1 MRLKKWEDLPDFMR
15 VDEVKPYYLILEKK
29 SFSLALKRVFDII
42 TSIILILLFSPI
54 MLIVSLLIKLDSP
67 GPIIYK
73 QVRITQYGRS
83 FKVYKF
89 RTMVNDADK
98 MGTHVTTQNDN
109 RITRVGKKIR
119 DCRLDEFPQ
128 LFNVLKGDM
137 SFVGTRPEAVKY
149 FESYTDKMKA
159 TLLLPAGITSM
170 ASIMFK
176 DEAAILSNETNVD
189 KVYIEKVL
197 PQKMEYNLRSIE
209 EFSLIRDITVMFNT
223 ITAVIRG

>member
-1 MRLKKWEDLPDFMR
+1 MRLKKWEDLPEFMR
-15 VDEVKPYYLILEKK
+15 VDEIKPYYLILEKK
-29 SFSLALKRVFDII
+29 KISLVFKRVFDII
-42 TSIILILLFSPI
+42 MSVILILLFFPI
-54 MLIVSLLIKLDSP
+54 MLLISLLIKFDSQ

-73 QVRITQYGRS
+73 QVRITQYGRR

-89 RTMVNDADK
+89 RTMVNNADK
-98 MGTHVTTQNDN
+98 IGAHVTTQNDS

-119 DCRLDEFPQ
+119 DSRLDEFPQ

-149 FESYTDKMKA
+149 FEHYTDEMKA

-176 DEAAILSNETNVD
+176 DEAAFLSNETDVD
-189 KVYIEKVL
+189 RTYIEKVL
-197 PQKMEYNLRSIE
+197 PQKMEYNLKSIE
-209 EFSLIRDITVMFNT
+209 EFSLWKDLK
-223 ITAVIRG
+223 TAVMTLGVVV

>member
-1 MRLKKWEDLPDFMR
+1 MRLKKWEDLPEFMR
-15 VDEVKPYYLILEKK
+15 VDEVKPYYLILKK
-29 SFSLALKRVFDII
+29 KKFCLLVKRIFDII
-42 TSIILILLFSPI
+42 MSLILVVAFAPI
-54 MLIVSLLIKLDSP
+54 MLIISLLIKFDSP

-73 QVRITQYGRS
+73 QVRITQYGRR
-83 FKVYKF
+83 FRVYKF

-98 MGTHVTTQNDN
+98 IGAHVTTQNDS

-137 SFVGTRPEAVKY
+137 SFVGTRPEVVKY
-149 FESYTDKMKA
+149 FEHYTDEMKA

-176 DEAAILSNETNVD
+176 DEADILSNETDVD
-189 KVYIEKVL
+189 KMYIEKVL

-209 EFSLIRDITVMFNT
+209 NFSLWEDLK
-223 ITAVIRG
+223 TAVMTLGAVI

>member
-1 MRLKKWEDLPDFMR
+1 MRFKKWEDLPEFMR

-29 SFSLALKRVFDII
+29 RFSLDLKRVFDII
-42 TSIILILLFSPI
+42 MSVILIVLFSPI
-54 MLIVSLLIKLDSP
+54 MLIISLLIKFDSP

-73 QVRITQYGRS
+73 QVRITQYGRR

-98 MGTHVTTQNDN
+98 IGSHVTTHNDS

-119 DCRLDEFPQ
+119 DSRLDEFPQ

-149 FESYTDKMKA
+149 FEHYTDEMKA

-176 DEAAILSNETNVD
+176 DEADILSNESDVD
-189 KVYIEKVL
+189 KTYIEKVL

-209 EFSLIRDITVMFNT
+209 EFSLWEDLK
-223 ITAVIRG
+223 TAVMTLGVVI

>member
-1 MRLKKWEDLPDFMR
+1 M
-15 VDEVKPYYLILEKK
+15 
-29 SFSLALKRVFDII
+29 SLVLVVAFA
-42 TSIILILLFSPI
+42 PI
-54 MLIVSLLIKLDSP
+54 MLIISLLIKFDSP

-73 QVRITQYGRS
+73 QVRITQYGRR
-83 FKVYKF
+83 FRVYKF

-98 MGTHVTTQNDN
+98 IGTHVTTQNDI

-119 DCRLDEFPQ
+119 DARLDEFPQ

-149 FESYTDKMKA
+149 VNSYTDEMMA

-176 DEAAILSNETNVD
+176 DEAAILSSETDVD
-189 KVYIEKVL
+189 KVYLEKIL
-197 PQKMEYNLRSIE
+197 PQKMEYNLRAIE
-209 EFSLIRDITVMFNT
+209 EFSLWKDFK
-223 ITAVIRG
+223 TAVMTLGVVI

>member
-1 MRLKKWEDLPDFMR
+1 MILKKWEELPEFMR
-15 VDEVKPYYLILEKK
+15 VGEVKPYYLILEKK
-29 SFSLALKRVFDII
+29 RFSLVFKRVFDII
-42 TSIILILLFSPI
+42 MSVMLIALFSPI
-54 MLIVSLLIKLDSP
+54 MLLISLLIKFDSE

-73 QVRITQYGRS
+73 QVRITQYGRR

-98 MGTHVTTQNDN
+98 IGTHVTTQNDI

-119 DCRLDEFPQ
+119 DTRLDEFPQ

-149 FESYTDKMKA
+149 VNSYTDEMMA

-176 DEAAILSNETNVD
+176 DEAAILSSETDVD
-189 KVYIEKVL
+189 KVYLEKIL
-197 PQKMEYNLRSIE
+197 PQKMEYNLRAIE
-209 EFSLIRDITVMFNT
+209 EFSLWKDFK
-223 ITAVIRG
+223 TAVMTLGVVI

>member
-1 MRLKKWEDLPDFMR
+1 MRLKKWEDLPGFMR
-15 VDEVKPYYLILEKK
+15 VDEVKPYYLILDKK
-29 SFSLALKRVFDII
+29 RFSLALKRVFDII

-54 MLIVSLLIKLDSP
+54 MLMVSLLIKLDSP

-73 QVRITQYGRS
+73 QVRITQYGRN

-109 RITRVGKKIR
+109 RITRVGRKIR

-189 KVYIEKVL
+189 KVYVEKVL
-197 PQKMEYNLRSIE
+197 PQKMEYNLRAIE
-209 EFSLIRDITVMFNT
+209 EFSLWKDLK
-223 ITAVIRG
+223 TAVMTLGVVI

>member
-1 MRLKKWEDLPDFMR
+1 MRLKKWEDLPEFMR

-29 SFSLALKRVFDII
+29 KNSLVFKRVFDII
-42 TSIILILLFSPI
+42 MSVILIVLFSPI
-54 MLIVSLLIKLDSP
+54 MLLISLLIKFDSQ

-73 QVRITQYGRS
+73 QVRITQYGRR

-98 MGTHVTTQNDN
+98 IGAHVTTQNDS
-109 RITRVGKKIR
+109 RITRVGNKIR
-119 DCRLDEFPQ
+119 DSRLDEFPQ

-137 SFVGTRPEAVKY
+137 SFVGTRPEAEKY
-149 FESYTDKMKA
+149 FEHYTDEMKA

-176 DEAAILSNETNVD
+176 DEAAILSNETDVD
-189 KVYIEKVL
+189 RTYIEKVL
-197 PQKMEYNLRSIE
+197 PQKMEYNLQSIE
-209 EFSLIRDITVMFNT
+209 EFSLFADFKAMLNT
-223 ITAVIRG
+223 IVAVFRG

>member
-15 VDEVKPYYLILEKK
+15 VDEVKPYYLVLEKK

-54 MLIVSLLIKLDSP
+54 MLMVSLWIKLDSP

-98 MGTHVTTQNDN
+98 MGAHVTTQNDN

-189 KVYIEKVL
+189 KVYVEKVL

-209 EFSLIRDITVMFNT
+209 EFSLWKDLK
-223 ITAVIRG
+223 TAVMTLGVVI

>member
-1 MRLKKWEDLPDFMR
+1 MRLKKWEDLPEFMR

-29 SFSLALKRVFDII
+29 KNSLVFKRVFDII
-42 TSIILILLFSPI
+42 MSVILIVLFSPI
-54 MLIVSLLIKLDSP
+54 MLLISLFIKFDSQ

-73 QVRITQYGRS
+73 QVRITQYGRR

-98 MGTHVTTQNDN
+98 IGAHVTTQNDS
-109 RITRVGKKIR
+109 RITRVGKRIR
-119 DCRLDEFPQ
+119 DSRLDEFPQ

-149 FESYTDKMKA
+149 FEHYTDEMKA

-176 DEAAILSNETNVD
+176 DEAAILSNETDVD
-189 KVYIEKVL
+189 RTYIEKVL
-197 PQKMEYNLRSIE
+197 PQKMEYNLKSIE
-209 EFSLIRDITVMFNT
+209 EFSLWKDLKTVVMT
-223 ITAVIRG
+223 LGVVV

>member
-1 MRLKKWEDLPDFMR
+1 MRLKKWEDLPEFMR

-29 SFSLALKRVFDII
+29 KNSLVFKRVFDII
-42 TSIILILLFSPI
+42 MSVILIVLFSPI
-54 MLIVSLLIKLDSP
+54 MLLISLLIKFDSQ

-73 QVRITQYGRS
+73 QVRITQYGRR
-83 FKVYKF
+83 FQVYKF

-98 MGTHVTTQNDN
+98 IGAHVTTQNDS
-109 RITRVGKKIR
+109 RITRVGKRIR
-119 DCRLDEFPQ
+119 DSRLDEFPQ

-149 FESYTDKMKA
+149 FEHYTDEMKA

-176 DEAAILSNETNVD
+176 DEAAILSNETDVD
-189 KVYIEKVL
+189 RTYIEKVL
-197 PQKMEYNLRSIE
+197 PQKMEYNLKSIE
-209 EFSLIRDITVMFNT
+209 EFSLWKDLK
-223 ITAVIRG
+223 TAVMTLGVVV

>member
-54 MLIVSLLIKLDSP
+54 MLMVSLLIKLDSP

-98 MGTHVTTQNDN
+98 MGAHVTTQNDN

-189 KVYIEKVL
+189 KVYVEKVL
-197 PQKMEYNLRSIE
+197 PQKMEYNLRAIE

>member
-1 MRLKKWEDLPDFMR
+1 MRLKKWEDLPEFMR
-15 VDEVKPYYLILEKK
+15 VDEIKPYYLILEKK
-29 SFSLALKRVFDII
+29 KISLVFKRVFDII
-42 TSIILILLFSPI
+42 MSVILIVLFSPI
-54 MLIVSLLIKLDSP
+54 MLLISLLIKFDSQ

-73 QVRITQYGRS
+73 QVRITQYGRR

-98 MGTHVTTQNDN
+98 IGAHVTTKNDS
-109 RITRVGKKIR
+109 RITRVGKRIR
-119 DCRLDEFPQ
+119 DSRLDEFPQ

-149 FESYTDKMKA
+149 VNSYTDEMKA

-176 DEAAILSNETNVD
+176 DEATILSNETDVD
-189 KVYIEKVL
+189 KTYIEKVL
-197 PQKMEYNLRSIE
+197 PKKMEYNLKSIE
-209 EFSLIRDITVMFNT
+209 EFSLWKDFK
-223 ITAVIRG
+223 TAVMTLGVVI

>member
-1 MRLKKWEDLPDFMR
+1 MRLKKWEDLPEFMR

-29 SFSLALKRVFDII
+29 KNSLVFKRVFDII
-42 TSIILILLFSPI
+42 MSVILIVLFSPI
-54 MLIVSLLIKLDSP
+54 MLLISLLIKFDSQ

-73 QVRITQYGRS
+73 QVRITQYGRR

-98 MGTHVTTQNDN
+98 IGAHVTTQNDS
-109 RITRVGKKIR
+109 RITRVGNKIR
-119 DCRLDEFPQ
+119 DSRLDEFPQ

-149 FESYTDKMKA
+149 FEHYTDEMKA

-176 DEAAILSNETNVD
+176 DEAAILSNETDVD
-189 KVYIEKVL
+189 RTYIEKVL
-197 PQKMEYNLRSIE
+197 PQKMEYNLSSIE
-209 EFSLIRDITVMFNT
+209 EFSLWKDLK
-223 ITAVIRG
+223 TAVMTLGVVV

>member
-1 MRLKKWEDLPDFMR
+1 MRLKKWEDLPEFMR

-54 MLIVSLLIKLDSP
+54 MLMVSLLIKLDSP

-89 RTMVNDADK
+89 RTMVNGADK

-109 RITRVGKKIR
+109 RITRVGRKIR

-189 KVYIEKVL
+189 KVYVEKV
-197 PQKMEYNLRSIE
+197 
-209 EFSLIRDITVMFNT
+209 
-223 ITAVIRG
+223 

>member
-1 MRLKKWEDLPDFMR
+1 M
-15 VDEVKPYYLILEKK
+15 
-29 SFSLALKRVFDII
+29 
-42 TSIILILLFSPI
+42 
-54 MLIVSLLIKLDSP
+54 
-67 GPIIYK
+67 
-73 QVRITQYGRS
+73 
-83 FKVYKF
+83 
-89 RTMVNDADK
+89 NDADK
-98 MGTHVTTQNDN
+98 VGAHVTTQNDN

-176 DEAAILSNETNVD
+176 DEAVILSNETNVD

-197 PQKMEYNLRSIE
+197 PQKMEYNLRAIE
-209 EFSLIRDITVMFNT
+209 EFSLISDVKVMFNT

>member
-1 MRLKKWEDLPDFMR
+1 MRLKKWEDLPEFMR

-29 SFSLALKRVFDII
+29 KNSLVFKRVFDII
-42 TSIILILLFSPI
+42 MSVILIVLFSPV
-54 MLIVSLLIKLDSP
+54 MLLISLLIKFDSQ

-73 QVRITQYGRS
+73 QVRITQYGRR

-98 MGTHVTTQNDN
+98 IGAHVTTQNDS
-109 RITRVGKKIR
+109 RITRVGKRIR
-119 DCRLDEFPQ
+119 DSRLDEFPQ

-149 FESYTDKMKA
+149 FEHYTDEMKA

-176 DEAAILSNETNVD
+176 DEAAILSNETDVD
-189 KVYIEKVL
+189 RTYIEKVL
-197 PQKMEYNLRSIE
+197 PQKMEYNLKSIE
-209 EFSLIRDITVMFNT
+209 EFSLWKDLK
-223 ITAVIRG
+223 TAVMTLGVVV

>member
-1 MRLKKWEDLPDFMR
+1 MRLKKWEDLPEFMR
-15 VDEVKPYYLILEKK
+15 VDEIKPYYLILEKK
-29 SFSLALKRVFDII
+29 KNSLVFKRVFDII
-42 TSIILILLFSPI
+42 MSVILILLFSPI
-54 MLIVSLLIKLDSP
+54 MLMVSLWIKLDSP

-73 QVRITQYGRS
+73 QVRITQYGRN

-98 MGTHVTTQNDN
+98 MGAHVTTQNDN

-189 KVYIEKVL
+189 KVYVEKVL

-209 EFSLIRDITVMFNT
+209 EFSLWKDLK
-223 ITAVIRG
+223 TAVMTLGVVI

>member
-1 MRLKKWEDLPDFMR
+1 MRLKRWEDLPEFMR
-15 VDEVKPYYLILEKK
+15 VDQVKPYYLILKK
-29 SFSLALKRVFDII
+29 KRLSLVFKRVFDII
-42 TSIILILLFSPI
+42 MSIILILLFSPI
-54 MLIVSLLIKLDSP
+54 MLIISLLINFDSP

-73 QVRITQYGRS
+73 QLRITQYGRI
-83 FKVYKF
+83 FRVYKF

-98 MGTHVTTQNDN
+98 IGTHVTTQNDS

-119 DCRLDEFPQ
+119 DSRLDEFPQ

-149 FESYTDKMKA
+149 FEHYTDEMKA

-176 DEAAILSNETNVD
+176 DEAAILSNETDVD
-189 KVYIEKVL
+189 KTYIEKVL
-197 PQKMEYNLRSIE
+197 PQKMEYNLRSIK
-209 EFSLIRDITVMFNT
+209 EFSLWEDLK
-223 ITAVIRG
+223 TAVMTLGVVI

>member
-1 MRLKKWEDLPDFMR
+1 MRLKKWEDLPEFMR
-15 VDEVKPYYLILEKK
+15 VDEVKPYYLILGKK
-29 SFSLALKRVFDII
+29 KFCLLVKRIFDII
-42 TSIILILLFSPI
+42 MSLVLVVAFAPI
-54 MLIVSLLIKLDSP
+54 MLIISLLIKFDSP

-73 QVRITQYGRS
+73 QVRITQYGRR
-83 FKVYKF
+83 FRVYKF

-98 MGTHVTTQNDN
+98 IGTHVTTQNDI

-119 DCRLDEFPQ
+119 DTRLDEFPQ

-149 FESYTDKMKA
+149 VNSYTDEMMA

-176 DEAAILSNETNVD
+176 DEAAILSSETDVD
-189 KVYIEKVL
+189 KVYLEKIL
-197 PQKMEYNLRSIE
+197 PQKMEYNLRAIE
-209 EFSLIRDITVMFNT
+209 EFSLWKDFK
-223 ITAVIRG
+223 TAVMTLGVVI

>member
-1 MRLKKWEDLPDFMR
+1 MRLKKWEDLPEFMR
-15 VDEVKPYYLILEKK
+15 VDEIKPYYLILEKK
-29 SFSLALKRVFDII
+29 KNSLVFKRVFDII
-42 TSIILILLFSPI
+42 MSVILIVLFSPI
-54 MLIVSLLIKLDSP
+54 MLLISLFIKFDSQ

-73 QVRITQYGRS
+73 QVRITQYGRR

-98 MGTHVTTQNDN
+98 IGAHVTTQNDS
-109 RITRVGKKIR
+109 RITRVGKRIR
-119 DCRLDEFPQ
+119 DSRLDEFPQ

-149 FESYTDKMKA
+149 FEHYTDEMKA

-176 DEAAILSNETNVD
+176 DEAAILSNETDVD
-189 KVYIEKVL
+189 RTYIEKVL
-197 PQKMEYNLRSIE
+197 PQKMEYNLKSIE
-209 EFSLIRDITVMFNT
+209 EFSLWKDLKTVVMT
-223 ITAVIRG
+223 LGVVV

>member
-1 MRLKKWEDLPDFMR
+1 MRLKKWGDLPDFMR
-15 VDEVKPYYLILEKK
+15 VDDVRSYYLILEKK
-29 SFSLALKRVFDII
+29 RVSLALKRVFDII

-54 MLIVSLLIKLDSP
+54 MLMVSLLIKLDSP

-73 QVRITQYGRS
+73 QFRITQYGRS

-109 RITRVGKKIR
+109 RITRVGKRIR

-189 KVYIEKVL
+189 RVYVEKVL
-197 PQKMEYNLRSIE
+197 PQKMKYNLRAIE
-209 EFSLIRDITVMFNT
+209 KFSLISDVKVMFNT

>member
-15 VDEVKPYYLILEKK
+15 VDEVKPYYLILEKRR
-29 SFSLALKRVFDII
+29 FSLVVKRIFDII
-42 TSIILILLFSPI
+42 MSIILIVIFSPI
-54 MLIVSLLIKLDSP
+54 MLLISLLIKLDSP

-73 QVRITQYGRS
+73 QDRITQYGRR

-98 MGTHVTTQNDN
+98 IGAHVTTQNDS
-109 RITRVGKKIR
+109 RITQVGKKIR
-119 DCRLDEFPQ
+119 DVRLDEFPQ

-149 FESYTDKMKA
+149 FKSYTNQMKA

-170 ASIMFK
+170 ASIMYK
-176 DEAAILSNETNVD
+176 DEAAILSNEMDVD
-189 KVYIEKVL
+189 KTYVDKIL
-197 PQKMEYNLRSIE
+197 PKKMEYNLRSIE
-209 EFSLIRDITVMFNT
+209 EFSLWKDLK
-223 ITAVIRG
+223 TAVMTLGAVL

>member
-15 VDEVKPYYLILEKK
+15 VDEVKPYYLVLEKK

-54 MLIVSLLIKLDSP
+54 MLMVSLWIKLDSP

-98 MGTHVTTQNDN
+98 MGAHVTTQNDN

-189 KVYIEKVL
+189 KVYVEKVL
-197 PQKMEYNLRSIE
+197 PQKMEYNLRAIE
-209 EFSLIRDITVMFNT
+209 EFSLWKDLK
-223 ITAVIRG
+223 TAVMTLGVVI

>member
-54 MLIVSLLIKLDSP
+54 MLMVSLLIKLDSP

-98 MGTHVTTQNDN
+98 VGAHVTTQNDN

-176 DEAAILSNETNVD
+176 DEAAILSNETDVD
-189 KVYIEKVL
+189 KVYVEKVL
-197 PQKMEYNLRSIE
+197 PQKMEYNLRAIE

>member
-1 MRLKKWEDLPDFMR
+1 MRLKKWEDLPEFMR

-29 SFSLALKRVFDII
+29 KNSLVFKRVFDII
-42 TSIILILLFSPI
+42 MSVILIVLFSPV
-54 MLIVSLLIKLDSP
+54 MLLISLLIKFDSQ

-73 QVRITQYGRS
+73 QVRITQYGRR

-98 MGTHVTTQNDN
+98 IGAHVTTQNDS

-119 DCRLDEFPQ
+119 DSRLDEFPQ

-149 FESYTDKMKA
+149 FEHYTDEMKA

-176 DEAAILSNETNVD
+176 DEAAILSNETDVD
-189 KVYIEKVL
+189 RTYIEKVL
-197 PQKMEYNLRSIE
+197 PQKMEYNLWSIE
-209 EFSLIRDITVMFNT
+209 EFSLWEDLK
-223 ITAVIRG
+223 TAVMTLGVVI

>member
-1 MRLKKWEDLPDFMR
+1 MRLKKWEDLPEFMR

-29 SFSLALKRVFDII
+29 KNSLVFKRVFDII
-42 TSIILILLFSPI
+42 MSVILIVLFSPI
-54 MLIVSLLIKLDSP
+54 MLLISLLIKFDSQ

-73 QVRITQYGRS
+73 QVRITQYGRR

-89 RTMVNDADK
+89 RTMVNNADK
-98 MGTHVTTQNDN
+98 IGAHVTTKNDS
-109 RITRVGKKIR
+109 RITRVGKRIR
-119 DCRLDEFPQ
+119 DSRLDEFPQ

-149 FESYTDKMKA
+149 FEHYTDEMKA

-176 DEAAILSNETNVD
+176 DEAAILSNETDVD
-189 KVYIEKVL
+189 RTYIEKVL

-209 EFSLIRDITVMFNT
+209 EFSLWKDLK
-223 ITAVIRG
+223 TAVMTLGVVV

>member
-1 MRLKKWEDLPDFMR
+1 MRLKKWEDLPEFMR

-29 SFSLALKRVFDII
+29 KNSLVFKRVFDII
-42 TSIILILLFSPI
+42 MSVILIVLFSPI
-54 MLIVSLLIKLDSP
+54 MLLISLLIKFDSQ

-73 QVRITQYGRS
+73 QVRITQYGRR

-89 RTMVNDADK
+89 RTMVNNADK
-98 MGTHVTTQNDN
+98 IGAHVTTKNDS
-109 RITRVGKKIR
+109 RITRVGKRIR
-119 DCRLDEFPQ
+119 DSRLDEFPQ

-149 FESYTDKMKA
+149 FEHYTDEMKA

-176 DEAAILSNETNVD
+176 DEAAILSNETDVD
-189 KVYIEKVL
+189 RTYIEKVL

-209 EFSLIRDITVMFNT
+209 EFSLWRDLK
-223 ITAVIRG
+223 TAVMTLGVVV

>member
-1 MRLKKWEDLPDFMR
+1 MRLKKWEDLPGFMR
-15 VDEVKPYYLILEKK
+15 VDEVKPYYLILDKK
-29 SFSLALKRVFDII
+29 RFSLALKRVFDII

-54 MLIVSLLIKLDSP
+54 MLMVSLLIKLDSP

-73 QVRITQYGRS
+73 QVRITQYGRN

-98 MGTHVTTQNDN
+98 VGAHVTTQNDN

-189 KVYIEKVL
+189 KVYVEKVL
-197 PQKMEYNLRSIE
+197 PQKMEYNLRAIE

>member
-1 MRLKKWEDLPDFMR
+1 MR

-29 SFSLALKRVFDII
+29 RFSLAFKRVFDII
-42 TSIILILLFSPI
+42 ISVILIVLFSPI
-54 MLIVSLLIKLDSP
+54 MLLISLLIKFDSQ

-73 QVRITQYGRS
+73 QVRITQYGRR

-98 MGTHVTTQNDN
+98 IGTHVTTQNDS

-119 DCRLDEFPQ
+119 DSRLDEFPQ

-137 SFVGTRPEAVKY
+137 SFVGTRPEAEKY
-149 FESYTDKMKA
+149 FKHYTDEMKA
-159 TLLLPAGITSM
+159 TLLLPAGITSI

-176 DEAAILSNETNVD
+176 DEAAILSNETDVD
-189 KVYIEKVL
+189 KTYIEKVL
-197 PQKMEYNLRSIE
+197 PQKMEYNLRAIE
-209 EFSLIRDITVMFNT
+209 EFSLWKDLK
-223 ITAVIRG
+223 TAVMTLGVVI

>member
-54 MLIVSLLIKLDSP
+54 MLMVSLLIKLDSP

-98 MGTHVTTQNDN
+98 MGAHVTTKNDN

-189 KVYIEKVL
+189 KVYVEKVL

-209 EFSLIRDITVMFNT
+209 EFSLWKDLK
-223 ITAVIRG
+223 TAVMTLGVVI

>member
-1 MRLKKWEDLPDFMR
+1 MRLKKWEDLPEFMR
-15 VDEVKPYYLILEKK
+15 VDQVKPYYLILKK
-29 SFSLALKRVFDII
+29 KRLSLVFKRVFDII
-42 TSIILILLFSPI
+42 MSIILILLFSPI
-54 MLIVSLLIKLDSP
+54 MLIISLLINFDSP

-73 QVRITQYGRS
+73 QLRITQYGRI
-83 FKVYKF
+83 FRVYKF

-98 MGTHVTTQNDN
+98 IGTHVTTQNDS

-119 DCRLDEFPQ
+119 DSRLDEFPQ

-149 FESYTDKMKA
+149 FEHYTDEMKA

-176 DEAAILSNETNVD
+176 DEAAILSNETDVD
-189 KVYIEKVL
+189 KTYIEKVL
-197 PQKMEYNLRSIE
+197 PQKMEYNLRSIK
-209 EFSLIRDITVMFNT
+209 EFSLWEDLK
-223 ITAVIRG
+223 TAVMTLGVVI

>member
-1 MRLKKWEDLPDFMR
+1 MRLKKWEDLPEFMR

-29 SFSLALKRVFDII
+29 KNSLVFKRVFDII
-42 TSIILILLFSPI
+42 MSVILIVLFSPI
-54 MLIVSLLIKLDSP
+54 MLLISLLIKFDSQ

-73 QVRITQYGRS
+73 QVRITQYGRR

-89 RTMVNDADK
+89 RTMVNNADK
-98 MGTHVTTQNDN
+98 IGAHVTTKNDS
-109 RITRVGKKIR
+109 RITRVGKRIR
-119 DCRLDEFPQ
+119 DSRLDEFPQ

-149 FESYTDKMKA
+149 FEHYTDEMKA

-176 DEAAILSNETNVD
+176 DEAAILSNETDVD
-189 KVYIEKVL
+189 RTYIEKVL
-197 PQKMEYNLRSIE
+197 PQKMEYNLKSIE
-209 EFSLIRDITVMFNT
+209 EFSLWKDLK
-223 ITAVIRG
+223 TAVMTLGVVV

>member
-1 MRLKKWEDLPDFMR
+1 MRLKKWEDLPEFMR

-29 SFSLALKRVFDII
+29 KNSLVFKRVFDII
-42 TSIILILLFSPI
+42 MSVILIVLFSPI
-54 MLIVSLLIKLDSP
+54 MLLISLLIKFDSQ

-73 QVRITQYGRS
+73 QVRITQYGRR

-98 MGTHVTTQNDN
+98 IGAHVTTQNDS
-109 RITRVGKKIR
+109 RITRVGKRIR
-119 DCRLDEFPQ
+119 DSRLDEFPQ

-149 FESYTDKMKA
+149 FEHYTDEMKA

-176 DEAAILSNETNVD
+176 DEAAILSNETDVD
-189 KVYIEKVL
+189 KTYIEKVL

-209 EFSLIRDITVMFNT
+209 NFSLWEDLK
-223 ITAVIRG
+223 TAVMTLGAVI

>member
-1 MRLKKWEDLPDFMR
+1 MRLKKWEDLPEFMR

-29 SFSLALKRVFDII
+29 KNSLVFKRVFDII
-42 TSIILILLFSPI
+42 MSVILIVLFSPI
-54 MLIVSLLIKLDSP
+54 MLLISLLIKFDSQ

-73 QVRITQYGRS
+73 QVRITQYGRR

-98 MGTHVTTQNDN
+98 IGAHVTTQNDS
-109 RITRVGKKIR
+109 RITRVGKRIR
-119 DCRLDEFPQ
+119 DSRLDEFPQ

-149 FESYTDKMKA
+149 FEHYTDEMKA

-176 DEAAILSNETNVD
+176 DEAAILSNETDVD
-189 KVYIEKVL
+189 RTYIEKVL
-197 PQKMEYNLRSIE
+197 PQKMEYNLKSIE
-209 EFSLIRDITVMFNT
+209 EFSLWKDLK
-223 ITAVIRG
+223 TAVMTLGVVV